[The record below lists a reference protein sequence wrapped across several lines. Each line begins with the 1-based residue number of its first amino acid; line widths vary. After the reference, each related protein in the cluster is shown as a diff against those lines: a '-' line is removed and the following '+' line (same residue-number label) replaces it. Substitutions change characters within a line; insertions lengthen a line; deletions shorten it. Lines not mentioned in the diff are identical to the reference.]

1 MNTRKTRGTNSRG
14 TNSRG
19 TAKKTA
25 VEGTLRGTTRG
36 VATRPAKPPARRA
49 PTANA
54 GALALPIDVVRV
66 AAASTAGP
74 VRRKNLN
81 VNQGL
86 LDRAKQLLGVKTET
100 EAVALGL
107 GAVIELAEF
116 QDEMLAGF
124 DRLMATGGL
133 THDPDEERDFSGF
146 LAPAPAR

>member
-1 MNTRKTRGTNSRG
+1 MSSRKTRGTSP
-14 TNSRG
+14 RG

-25 VEGTLRGTTRG
+25 TVGTLRGTTRG
-36 VATRPAKPPARRA
+36 AATRPATSPARRA

-54 GALALPIDVVRV
+54 GALALPINIVRV
-66 AAASTAGP
+66 AAGTAGP
-74 VRRKNLN
+74 IRRKNLN

-100 EAVALGL
+100 EAVELGL